1 MIISNILNK
10 ISQTLFLL
18 TDFVFCPKENTCDIL
33 RAQFYLLLMTG
44 CALIVIFI
52 YMNF

>member
-10 ISQTLFLL
+10 ISQTLFLF
-18 TDFVFCPKENTCDIL
+18 TDFVFRPKENTCDML
-33 RAQFYLLLMTG
+33 RAQCYLLLMAG
-44 CALIVIFI
+44 CVLIVIFI